1 MGLSA
6 ASLRKYDSFM
16 HIVPITSLETV
27 FFVGLL
33 LAWGSF
39 LFGGFAF
46 GKPVL
51 DDTSL
56 RRMPLWTRMMA
67 SATLMTAAWFWVT
80 MTLGM
85 QANSLALWIAPGM
98 TACFIG
104 DLFMARVFPVRQH
117 ILAGMIAF
125 AIGHVC
131 YISGLWLAGD
141 ALFIADTGAG
151 SRWLPLII
159 WLLLGL
165 VGWCVFIFPARK
177 RNLLHYA
184 ALPYSL
190 LLAGTAGIAWSLA
203 LVESAFLPGAIGA
216 ALFLLSDLLLGVQ
229 LFRNVKFRY
238 IGDYVWLLYSPGQML
253 IVCGVLLHTIF
264 L

>member
-1 MGLSA
+1 
-6 ASLRKYDSFM
+6 M
-16 HIVPITSLETV
+16 HTVPITSLEMV

-39 LFGGFAF
+39 LVGGFVF
-46 GKPVL
+46 GKPVM
-51 DDTSL
+51 DGASL
-56 RRMPLWTRMMA
+56 RRMPLWSRMMA
-67 SATLMTAAWFWVT
+67 SATLMTAAWFWFT

-117 ILAGMIAF
+117 ILAGMTAF

-131 YISGLWLAGD
+131 YISGLWQAGEV
-141 ALFIADTGAG
+141 LFAADTVAEAG

-159 WLLLGL
+159 WLLVGL
-165 VGWCVFIFPARK
+165 VGWLVFIFPARK
-177 RNLLHYA
+177 RNMLHYA

-190 LLAGTAGIAWSLA
+190 LLAGTAGVAWSLA

-229 LFRNVKFRY
+229 LFRHVQFRY

-253 IVCGVLLHTIF
+253 IVCGVLLHT
-264 L
+264 LLLTG